1 MEAFLD
7 EIEQISEF
15 QREIPLTSRE
25 FQIFDDHLD
34 EWKRVRP
41 GGARGD
47 GVADRNDRFSV
58 QMRRDGSEPRLHDLQ
73 LLLIHLGCR
82 VDHRESLGR
91 RTQLC
96 IRAVLESSV
105 TSAVDEVQKILAHFE
120 EIERA
125 VVVAEPELV
134 WDAVRANMRDDAR
147 FRPHLEH
154 VAVRFN
160 TSPETNVVLSGR
172 RVYVERA
179 EAFVKDYTRTTRKA
193 IQPRECSCCL
203 DWWRLADGVECTSK
217 AHFLCSP
224 DNAQPG
230 EEGCFERCVKSQ
242 ATDNMAARQRR
253 DGRIW
258 CSQCNSPDSAFH
270 DRTVAKHTSDEVH
283 GCYMESRQQI

>member
-134 WDAVRANMRDDAR
+134 WDAITANA
-147 FRPHLEH
+147 
-154 VAVRFN
+154 
-160 TSPETNVVLSGR
+160 G
-172 RVYVERA
+172 
-179 EAFVKDYTRTTRKA
+179 
-193 IQPRECSCCL
+193 
-203 DWWRLADGVECTSK
+203 
-217 AHFLCSP
+217 
-224 DNAQPG
+224 
-230 EEGCFERCVKSQ
+230 
-242 ATDNMAARQRR
+242 
-253 DGRIW
+253 
-258 CSQCNSPDSAFH
+258 
-270 DRTVAKHTSDEVH
+270 
-283 GCYMESRQQI
+283 